1 MKYRRAGN
9 IIPQGNDMHIE
20 LRIEDEDTCAL
31 AAELVALTGE
41 SLSVA
46 VATALRE
53 QIAREMERKAR
64 QDRIMAI
71 TRDIARG
78 LPIAA

>member
-1 MKYRRAGN
+1 MRT
-9 IIPQGNDMHIE
+9 E
-20 LRIEDEDTCAL
+20 LRIEDEDACAL

-41 SLSVA
+41 SLSFA

-53 QIAREMERKAR
+53 QITRERNRKAQ

-78 LPIAA
+78 QPLAA

>member
-1 MKYRRAGN
+1 MKYRADGK
-9 IIPQGNDMHIE
+9 IILQGNDMHTE
-20 LRIEDEDTCAL
+20 LRIEDEDACAL
-31 AAELVALTGE
+31 ATELAALTGE
-41 SLSVA
+41 SLSFA

-78 LPIAA
+78 MPIAA

>member
-1 MKYRRAGN
+1 MRNTMRT
-9 IIPQGNDMHIE
+9 E
-20 LRIEDEDTCAL
+20 LRIEDEDACAL
-31 AAELVALTGE
+31 AAELMALTGE
-41 SLSVA
+41 SLNFS

-71 TRDIARG
+71 TRDVARG
-78 LPIAA
+78 MSLAA

>member
-1 MKYRRAGN
+1 MRT
-9 IIPQGNDMHIE
+9 E
-20 LRIEDEDTCAL
+20 LRIEDEDACAL

-41 SLSVA
+41 RLSFA

-53 QIAREMERKAR
+53 QIARERNRKAQ

>member
-1 MKYRRAGN
+1 MST
-9 IIPQGNDMHIE
+9 E
-20 LRIEDEDTCAL
+20 LRIEDEDACAL

-41 SLSVA
+41 SLSFA

-53 QIAREMERKAR
+53 QIARERTRKAR
-64 QDRIMAI
+64 QDQIMAI

-78 LPIAA
+78 MPIAA